1 MPHRGLGAHQMG
13 PRPLEGLMKGGGLG
27 QDFGPGLSPD
37 KPVKASQRTRA
48 HQTLEA
54 LLGPRPQEGL
64 MKGGGL
70 GQGLGPGLG
79 PDKTC

>member
-1 MPHRGLGAHQMG
+1 MLRPHRGLG
-13 PRPLEGLMKGGGLG
+13 P
-27 QDFGPGLSPD
+27 
-37 KPVKASQRTRA
+37 

-54 LLGPRPQEGL
+54 LLGPGLLEGL

-79 PDKTC
+79 ADKTC

>member
-1 MPHRGLGAHQMG
+1 MPHRGLGTHQMG

-27 QDFGPGLSPD
+27 QGFGPGLGPD
-37 KPVKASQRTRA
+37 KPVKAPQSTRA
-48 HQTLEA
+48 HRNLAA
-54 LLGPRPQEGL
+54 LLGPRSQERL